1 MRLHNIL
8 PKEREAMER
17 LFDYINQKPGSKIS
31 KEEENILER
40 CNFADNMLRNRNS
53 DRAVREML
61 KKRFNISDSIAYSD
75 IATTKYLFNS
85 LSIADKDYGLKLL
98 LELNMKALDRA
109 MIKDD
114 LKVADALMNTRLKLL
129 EKIKL
134 DDSEDSM
141 RSLQPNVFLVQIANV
156 AGRPKLMNM
165 NEFHTL
171 DEYEIEEIE
180 EKVNKAMIPLNL
192 PQALKK

>member
-8 PKEREAMER
+8 PKDRESMER
-17 LFDYINQKPGSKIS
+17 LFDYINQKPGTKIS
-31 KEEENILER
+31 KEEEGILER

-53 DRAVREML
+53 DRAVRDML
-61 KKRFNISDSIAYSD
+61 KKRFSVSDATAYSD

-114 LKVADALMNTRLKLL
+114 LKVADSLMNTRLKLL
-129 EKIKL
+129 EKIAQDDG
-134 DDSEDSM
+134 DDSR
-141 RSLQPNVFLVQIANV
+141 RSLQPSVFLMQLPSH
-156 AGRPKLMNM
+156 AGRPKIMNM
-165 NEFHTL
+165 NDFHTL
-171 DEYEIEEIE
+171 DEHEIEEIE
-180 EKVNKAMIPLNL
+180 EKVNKAMIPIDL
-192 PQALKK
+192 PNSLKR